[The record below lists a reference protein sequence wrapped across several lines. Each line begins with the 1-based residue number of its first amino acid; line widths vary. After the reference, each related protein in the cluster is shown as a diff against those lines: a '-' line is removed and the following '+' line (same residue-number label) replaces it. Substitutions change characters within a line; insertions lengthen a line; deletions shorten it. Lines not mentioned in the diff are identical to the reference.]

1 MTVSS
6 SNQLSFFFVS
16 ILAGLFCGAFYNLL
30 TAVREKERRG
40 CLSLFTDLLFWTA
53 VGAALIRL
61 SIVFND
67 GGIRGYQIFGAVIG
81 FMLHYLCLSPVTL
94 FLARWIVRIAMILL
108 FPAAFFMRGIALYLK
123 QIIDKVDAF
132 KTKIYQYARRVS
144 LRRKNHKKIQKN
156 YKKML

>member
-6 SNQLSFFFVS
+6 FHQLSFFFVS
-16 ILAGLFCGAFYNLL
+16 ILAGLTCGAFYNLL
-30 TAVREKERRG
+30 TAVREKESRG
-40 CLSLFTDLLFWTA
+40 CLSLFTDLLFWAA

-61 SIVFND
+61 SLEFND

-81 FMLHYLCLSPVTL
+81 FTLHYLCLSPVTL

-108 FPAAFFMRGIALYLK
+108 FPAAFLLRGIVLYIK
-123 QIIDKVDAF
+123 QIIDKINAS
-132 KTKIYQYARRVS
+132 KMKIHQYARRIS

>member
-6 SNQLSFFFVS
+6 LHQLSFFFISV
-16 ILAGLFCGAFYNLL
+16 LAGLLCGAFYNLL

-40 CLSLFTDLLFWTA
+40 CLSLFTDLMFWTA
-53 VGAALIRL
+53 AGAALIRL
-61 SIVFND
+61 SIEFND

-81 FMLHYLCLSPVTL
+81 FALHYLCLSPVTL
-94 FLARWIVRIAMILL
+94 FFARWIVRIAMILL
-108 FPAAFFMRGIALYLK
+108 FPAAFLLRGIVLYVK
-123 QIIDKVDAF
+123 QIISKMDTC
-132 KTKIYQYARRVS
+132 KTKMRQYARRVS